1 MLMQVYLKDLTF
13 LSPINVGV
21 YAFTRG
27 ISVPRLWLNA
37 MYRRLL
43 EAPQIKRKMFLF
55 LHFREGLPY
64 PVRCHGLPITVVT
77 SLACIFACCL
87 ICSFIQCT
95 RRNNSLQITLT
106 TTLCIFV
113 PKQVFC
119 LATKL
124 YHDLLFE
131 GCISKGSLTFL
142 QVHISVYCREYKL
155 VLYGILNLL
164 STASNLYIYLY
175 TYNT

>member
-1 MLMQVYLKDLTF
+1 MQVYLKDLTF

-55 LHFREGLPY
+55 LHFREGLPSS
-64 PVRCHGLPITVVT
+64 LPRVTNHSSYISGVHICLLSDMQFYSMYTQKQLVTNYIT
-77 SLACIFACCL
+77 A
-87 ICSFIQCT
+87 
-95 RRNNSLQITLT
+95 
-106 TTLCIFV
+106 LCIFV
-113 PKQVFC
+113 SKQVFC

>member
-1 MLMQVYLKDLTF
+1 M
-13 LSPINVGV
+13 SPINVGV

-37 MYRRLL
+37 MYRWLL

-87 ICSFIQCT
+87 LCSFIQCT
-95 RRNNSLQITLT
+95 RRNNSLQITLLHSVFLYLNRYSVLLPNCIT
-106 TTLCIFV
+106 ISYLKGAFQKEVWLFYKYTSLCTVGNI
-113 PKQVFC
+113 
-119 LATKL
+119 
-124 YHDLLFE
+124 
-131 GCISKGSLTFL
+131 
-142 QVHISVYCREYKL
+142 
-155 VLYGILNLL
+155 N
-164 STASNLYIYLY
+164 
-175 TYNT
+175 